1 MYSKKFYTASSII
14 NNASKIKKL
23 IALIFFIIPVSAD
36 SFNFNTYNNHGI
48 VGLINMPT
56 ARLYDESVFGLT
68 FYDGTPDQKIILS
81 SNPFDWME
89 ASFFYTNIQN
99 IAYCSNPS
107 DPICAKDYKDK
118 GFNLKLKL
126 KKEGILP
133 AIAVGLNDFAGTGYY
148 SSEYIVS
155 SYGIN
160 NLDIHFGLGWGAMNS
175 SKHGIKNPLKY
186 FNDSFL
192 NRPSSTADQ
201 GGQFQPS
208 RYFSGKKTSPFFGAA
223 YSLNKKI
230 LIKLERDTTAQ
241 DALIEYEQP
250 SSEYSFGIDY
260 AINDNFSIGLSH
272 ERGAYSS
279 IKFIYKNNPT
289 KSIKKYKYKKAS
301 NIRNEDSK
309 YQKFIKNLKN
319 NNIGVN
325 KILENRNSIGVEL
338 TQYEHSD
345 IEIIE
350 EIIKSSAID
359 SGITKDIKKDLRT
372 ANLIALKE
380 YSTEF
385 EDTAELIYERKKKRN
400 FNSNTSIKFRPFLA
414 SRESFL
420 KGALLLENDNQLV
433 LTDSLFFTSN
443 FKYSLIDNF
452 DDLTIP
458 PKDTFPEQVRSD
470 VKDYLRNIDE
480 GIIIGRA
487 QFDYHITPKL
497 NHHLMFTAGILEDMF
512 SGAGFEYL
520 YFNSEVNYAFGFE
533 IFDVV
538 KRDHKMRFGTFS
550 YSNIISSANFYYR
563 NYKGIP
569 FDMKLSFGEYIAGDE
584 GATIDF
590 SRSFNNGTKFGVFAT
605 FTDVSSDEF
614 GEGSF
619 DKGIYF
625 NIPIYQNFVNYT
637 WRPLTKDPGARL
649 NRKHTLYDLLSKYHR
664 LEEKSK

>member
-1 MYSKKFYTASSII
+1 MHSKKFDIASSKIK
-14 NNASKIKKL
+14 NTSKIKKL
-23 IALIFFIIPVSAD
+23 IALILFIVPVSAD
-36 SFNFNTYNNHGI
+36 SFNFNSYNNHGI

-68 FYDGTPDQKIILS
+68 FYNGNPDQKITLS
-81 SNPFDWME
+81 SNPYDWIE
-89 ASFFYTNIQN
+89 ASFFYTNIKN
-99 IAYCSNPS
+99 RPYCRISY
-107 DPICAKDYKDK
+107 DPVCSQDYKDK
-118 GFNLKLKL
+118 GFNLKLRL
-126 KKEGILP
+126 KEEGIFP
-133 AIAVGLNDFAGTGYY
+133 AIAVGLNDFAGTGFY
-148 SSEYIVS
+148 SSEYIVG

-160 NLDIHFGLGWGAMNS
+160 NLDIHFGLGWGTLNTP
-175 SKHGIKNPLKY
+175 KHGVKNPLKY
-186 FNDSFL
+186 LNNSFL
-192 NRPSSTADQ
+192 DRPTSYADQ

-208 RYFSGKKTSPFFGAA
+208 RYFSGEETSPFFGVA

-279 IKFIYKNNPT
+279 IKFLYKNNTT
-289 KSIKKYKYKKAS
+289 KAIKKYKYKKATS
-301 NIRNEDSK
+301 IRNNDTK
-309 YQKFIKNLKN
+309 YQKFIKNLEN
-319 NNIGVN
+319 NNIGIN
-325 KILENRNSIGVEL
+325 KILENKNLIGVEL
-338 TQYEHSD
+338 TQYQHSN
-345 IEIIE
+345 IETIE

-372 ANLIALKE
+372 ANLIAIKE
-380 YSTEF
+380 YSAEF
-385 EDTAELIYERKKKRN
+385 EDTAELIYEREKKST

-414 SRESFL
+414 SRESFF
-420 KGALLLENDNQLV
+420 KGALLLENDNQFV
-433 LTDSLFFTSN
+433 ITDSLFFTSN

-458 PKDTFPEQVRSD
+458 PVDTFPEQVRSD

-497 NHHLMFTAGILEDMF
+497 NHHFMFTAGILEDMF
-512 SGAGFEYL
+512 SGAGLEYL
-520 YFNSEVNYAFGFE
+520 YFNNDVNYAFGFE

-538 KRDHKMRFGTFS
+538 KRDYKMRFGTS
-550 YSNIISSANFYYR
+550 GYSNIVSSANFYYR
-563 NYKGIP
+563 NHNTIP
-569 FDMKLSFGEYIAGDE
+569 FDMKFSFGEYLAGDE

-605 FTDVSSDEF
+605 FTDVSSDDF

-619 DKGIYF
+619 DKGVYF
-625 NIPIYQNFVNYT
+625 NVPIYQNFVNYT

-649 NRKHTLYDLLSKYHR
+649 NRKHTLYDLLSKYR
-664 LEEKSK
+664 KIN